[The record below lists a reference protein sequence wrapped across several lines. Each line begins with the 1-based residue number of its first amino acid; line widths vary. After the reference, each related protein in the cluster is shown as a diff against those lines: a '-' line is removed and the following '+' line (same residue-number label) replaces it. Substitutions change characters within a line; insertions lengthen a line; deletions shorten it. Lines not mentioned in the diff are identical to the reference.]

1 MHLIPNLLVEA
12 TDAKKERQ
20 HSLGTMSG
28 IYHLEIMESEAALKT
43 LLRCQK
49 TASDKERIQLL
60 YLLKS
65 EQAKTMQ
72 QAAL

>member
-1 MHLIPNLLVEA
+1 
-12 TDAKKERQ
+12 
-20 HSLGTMSG
+20 MSG
-28 IYHLEIMESEAALKT
+28 IYHLEIMESEAVLKT
-43 LLRCQK
+43 LLRRQK